1 MTVMRNKGK
10 NFTIKTYTTCGPSVR
25 LGTAKTTARVATKSK
40 HAMKK
45 FEIFILQCLEGY

>member
-1 MTVMRNKGK
+1 MIVMRDNRKH
-10 NFTIKTYTTCGPSVR
+10 FTIKTYTTCGPSVR
-25 LGTAKTTARVATKSK
+25 LGTAKTTARAATKSK